1 MNGARDRHSYDAA
14 FEGKYEDED
23 AELEMEELPLEEA
36 DLDEP
41 DEPLPLFQLGAAS
54 QAPPSDGFAGHISTQ
69 VRNAAVE
76 TSPAAAAVAIQ
87 PYVPEQRPGSR
98 FLRLWA
104 KGFDAV
110 ISLGLFA
117 GLSVWWVNHIP
128 SGEMLLAVFVL
139 LVFGIFAAWFSWF
152 LYMTIMVGF
161 TGTTIGKFIFGLKV
175 VDEYGDKPGFGRAF
189 ARSWM
194 ETFCVVLL
202 GVGYLFA
209 FFDEKKR
216 ALHDHLSGTRVV
228 RR

>member
-1 MNGARDRHSYDAA
+1 MNGTRNPYDA
-14 FEGKYEDED
+14 FEGEYEDE
-23 AELEMEELPLEEA
+23 AVELEMEELPLEQE
-36 DLDEP
+36 DLGEP

-54 QAPPSDGFAGHISTQ
+54 QATPSDGFANHISTQ
-69 VRNAAVE
+69 VQTAA
-76 TSPAAAAVAIQ
+76 PMAAAVALA
-87 PYVPEQRPGSR
+87 PYELGDRPGSR

-104 KGFDAV
+104 KGFDAL
-110 ISLGLFA
+110 ISLGLFG
-117 GLSVWWVNHIP
+117 GLSFWWVKHIP
-128 SGEMLLAVFVL
+128 QGEFLLAVFVL

-175 VDEYGDKPGFGRAF
+175 VDEFGDKPGFGRAF

-194 ETFCVVLL
+194 ETFSVMLL